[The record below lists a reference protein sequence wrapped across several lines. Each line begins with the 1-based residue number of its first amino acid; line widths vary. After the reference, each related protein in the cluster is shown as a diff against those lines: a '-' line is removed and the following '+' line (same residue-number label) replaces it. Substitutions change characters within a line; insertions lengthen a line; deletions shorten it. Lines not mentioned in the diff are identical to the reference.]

1 MRSGNIRR
9 SKPSKKIVAR
19 AIAPQPRHPLVAE
32 RKRASAACPTSFVS
46 VEAEH
51 LNAELHAAFIFDRLF
66 SHMAKDDFAEIQRKL
81 EAITSELKTATN
93 PDRRRTL
100 LREMSRLVAEA
111 ERISSQPPKMNHKPG
126 QP

>member
-9 SKPSKKIVAR
+9 SKPSKKVVAH

-32 RKRASAACPTSFVS
+32 RKRASATCPTSFVS

-81 EAITSELKTATN
+81 EAITSELKTAHD

-111 ERISSQPPKMNHKPG
+111 ERISSQPPKMSDRKS
-126 QP
+126 